1 VARFLLIC
9 LGGAI
14 GTGCRYQLST
24 WVAGA
29 FGADF
34 PRGTVIINVSGSFL
48 IAVVLELSA
57 ITGAISQDA
66 RLFLTTGI
74 MGGYTTY
81 SSFNQETLRL
91 VESGALG
98 LACLNL
104 AITVIGC
111 LVAGFG
117 GLLSA
122 RGLAH
127 LAALLASTQ
136 G

>member
-14 GTGCRYQLST
+14 GTGCRFLLST

-34 PRGTVIINVSGSFL
+34 PRGTVLITFTGSFF

-57 ITGAISQDA
+57 ITGAISLDI
-66 RLFLTTGI
+66 RLFLTTGL

-81 SSFNQETLRL
+81 SSFDYETLRL
-91 VESGALG
+91 VESGAMG
-98 LACLNL
+98 PAGMNL
-104 AITVIGC
+104 AMTVVGW
-111 LVAGFG
+111 LAAGFAG
-117 GLLSA
+117 VLSA
-122 RGLAH
+122 RDLVRLGAVLA
-127 LAALLASTQ
+127 